1 MRTAS
6 LVHIG
11 GWGKRDGAL
20 PHIFFQNPG
29 NPTVLFYYCP
39 LNFFVD
45 ILFKKRA
52 DSIMRIQP

>member
-29 NPTVLFYYCP
+29 NPTVLFQEPCFTFTVTRCISV
-39 LNFFVD
+39 NSGEGT
-45 ILFKKRA
+45 K
-52 DSIMRIQP
+52 